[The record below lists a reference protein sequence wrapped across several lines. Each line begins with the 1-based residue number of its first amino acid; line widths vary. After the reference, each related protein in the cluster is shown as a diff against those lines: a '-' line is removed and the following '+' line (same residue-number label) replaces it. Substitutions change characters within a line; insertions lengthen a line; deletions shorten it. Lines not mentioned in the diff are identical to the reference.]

1 MLIDKLDT
9 SVIRNYCKY
18 LESVGMISGLSSDS
32 ESPYINSRVAENIF
46 CMVTGALNLGRADC
60 SVDAKLDKI
69 GVGIKTFLANNN
81 RTMQKIAEFNKDAFK
96 LRNQNPVEIVNLISK
111 LRNERILTT
120 MRIYGLETMI
130 YHCIIRD
137 PNLIRIYECSMDLI
151 DIKKI
156 KNIHTNNNIISF
168 EDSKNVYS
176 FNLSKN
182 TLYKRFFTED
192 SICSIKVEMIDKPFE
207 LLVKLITDSSEF
219 DKKVPG
225 NKLESII
232 LPLFSDRGTRHVPER
247 SGLNQWNAHGRLRN
261 INEIYIPIPAWIQ
274 RRYPDFFPGRDIS
287 FNLELPNENI
297 MSAKICQQGEKALMS
312 NPNRDLGNWLLREV
326 MNLEEGELL
335 TYDKLQDI
343 GIDSVEVYKIDSNN
357 YKIDFRSI
365 GTFDEFYD
373 EFKRN

>member
-1 MLIDKLDT
+1 VLIDKLDA
-9 SVIRNYCKY
+9 SVIKNYCKY

-32 ESPYINSRVAENIF
+32 ESPYINSRVVENIF

-60 SVDAKLDKI
+60 SVDAKLDKV

-96 LRNQNPVEIVNLISK
+96 LRNQNSVEIVNLISK

-156 KNIHTNNNIISF
+156 KNIQTNNNIISF
-168 EDSKNVYS
+168 EDSKNIYS

-207 LLVKLITDSSEF
+207 LLAKLITESSEL
-219 DKKVPG
+219 DKKVTG